1 MRSSSHDTPPL
12 PHRLPHPPPFLTL
25 ASLPVPPL
33 LLPLHACCIL
43 FRVIL
48 FWFSVNLSRNLSKFQ
63 GLEFEIRVRPALQS
77 CSSSRFEIGSGR
89 VGGKARVGRWL
100 EQFKSKMQHDVPQPH
115 RPLAAAPHQPCKT
128 HPAACCPKPAP
139 LLLTSQPHSSMI
151 QETTQYHLVVLEA
164 QK

>member
-63 GLEFEIRVRPALQS
+63 GLEFDIRVRPASQS
-77 CSSSRFEIGSGR
+77 CFHPAGLKLALVVSAGKPGLVDGWNSSNLKCNATFLSLTVLWLQHRIGP
-89 VGGKARVGRWL
+89 VKHT
-100 EQFKSKMQHDVPQPH
+100 QQH
-115 RPLAAAPHQPCKT
+115 AAPNQLPCF
-128 HPAACCPKPAP
+128 
-139 LLLTSQPHSSMI
+139 SPHSR
-151 QETTQYHLVVLEA
+151 TA
-164 QK
+164 A